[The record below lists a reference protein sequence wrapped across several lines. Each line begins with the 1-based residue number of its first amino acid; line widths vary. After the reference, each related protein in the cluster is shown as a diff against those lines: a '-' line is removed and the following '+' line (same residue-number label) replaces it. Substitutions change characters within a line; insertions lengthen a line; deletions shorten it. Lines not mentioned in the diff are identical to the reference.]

1 MTSAVSVGVVG
12 QGRLVAQLRD
22 EVRALDDQLR
32 RAQRLVTV
40 GTITSMIVHEIN
52 NILTHV
58 IGRLELADEGDETS
72 CRGSLRRVRK
82 GYDSAAAICQ
92 ALLHLTCGDPQQVQT
107 VPVAQL
113 IEETLAAM
121 ARAPSKDGIVLIRK
135 VSPKLQITTRPVEL
149 KQVLLNLLLNARA
162 AVLGKEGGSQSIC
175 ISASRRNGETFI
187 RVADTGVGIPPEYR
201 QRIFEPFF
209 TTKNGEGTGL
219 GLAVCREIVE
229 SLKGRIS
236 VRSQLGKSTCFTIAL
251 PWDGP
256 DAKRR

>member
-1 MTSAVSVGVVG
+1 MTSAVTVGVVG
-12 QGRLVAQLRD
+12 RNRLVAQLRD

-58 IGRLELADEGDETS
+58 IGRLDLADEGDETS
-72 CRGSLRRVRK
+72 CRSSLRRARK

-92 ALLHLTCGDPQQVQT
+92 ALLHLTCDDPQQVQT
-107 VPVAQL
+107 IPVAQL
-113 IEETLAAM
+113 VEETLAAM

-135 VSPKLQITTRPVEL
+135 VSPKFQITTRPVEL
-149 KQVLLNLLLNARA
+149 KQVLLNLLLNART
-162 AVLGKEGGSQSIC
+162 AVLKKGGGQSIS

-187 RVADTGVGIPPEYR
+187 RVADTGVGIPPENR

-209 TTKNGEGTGL
+209 TTRNGDGTGL
-219 GLAVCREIVE
+219 GLAVCREIVQ

-236 VRSQLGKSTCFTIAL
+236 VRSQPGKNTCFTIAL
-251 PWDGP
+251 PSDGP